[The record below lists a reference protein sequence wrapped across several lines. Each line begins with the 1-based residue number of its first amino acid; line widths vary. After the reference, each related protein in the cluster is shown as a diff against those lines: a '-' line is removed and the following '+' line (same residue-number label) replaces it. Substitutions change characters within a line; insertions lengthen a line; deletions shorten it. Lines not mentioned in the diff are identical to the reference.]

1 MTTIRQAAAPAMP
14 RPAGLGAFAGMLPD
28 PPKNGDKMN
37 QEPIASSVRE
47 TLRVHFA
54 DSPGTLV
61 GGEGYL
67 RLNARESEGW
77 VVPDCLVAFGVNP
90 EAILARNGY
99 VINEVGKPP
108 DFALEIAS
116 ESTGEADYTTKRDR
130 YEELEVPEYWRFDAT
145 GGLYHDL
152 PIAGDALVNGR
163 YRPIEIVRE
172 PSGLLWGRSAVLGL
186 DLCWDEGLLRLYDPV
201 VGEFL
206 RAHSEERAGRRAAE
220 ARWRD
225 SESRRRDSEARW
237 LESESRRLES
247 EASRQAERERRLA
260 AEAENRRL
268 RERLLRGGR

>member
-1 MTTIRQAAAPAMP
+1 MTIRHAEAPAMP
-14 RPAGLGAFAGMLPD
+14 RPAGLGAFVEMLPD

-54 DSPGTLV
+54 DRPGTLV

-90 EAILARNGY
+90 AAIHARNGY

-108 DFALEIAS
+108 DFVLETAS
-116 ESTGEADYTTKRDR
+116 ESAGRADCARKRER

-145 GGLYHDL
+145 GGLHHDR
-152 PIAGDALVNGR
+152 PIAGDALVDGR

-186 DLCWDEGLLRLYDPV
+186 DLCWDEGLLRLYDPAT
-201 VGEFL
+201 GKYLRSLREADAGL
-206 RAHSEERAGRRAAE
+206 RAAESGLRAAE

-225 SESRRRDSEARW
+225 SESR
-237 LESESRRLES
+237 
-247 EASRQAERERRLA
+247 RQAERERRLA
-260 AEAENRRL
+260 AEAENRSL